1 MDARE
6 IMLINKLR
14 QMDKEQRRDNQIQRL
29 VQGADALIAKND
41 EINEVEN
48 FFTKINSEGMQKA
61 KGEDPQFLEFIIK
74 NHIKPTKLKLEGPK
88 LKRTNDLRQSKKSSV
103 VYPQSLKASGSIKK
117 AEP

>member
-41 EINEVEN
+41 EIDEVEN

-61 KGEDPQFLEFIIK
+61 KGEDP
-74 NHIKPTKLKLEGPK
+74 
-88 LKRTNDLRQSKKSSV
+88 
-103 VYPQSLKASGSIKK
+103 
-117 AEP
+117 